1 MVQFPR
7 CSLRRHPAKRG
18 PGRQNFLCLTNNTP
32 GKNCLVEVTLH
43 QRHNLSRTEPANAIS
58 QTPLKSRDCSSSP
71 LSTRMKHPPVIKA
84 NYYNHQRERIAR
96 LSRFLLW
103 PVKVTA
109 VGCLVPRRRQRR
121 LRSEEHTS
129 ELQSP

>member
-1 MVQFPR
+1 MAQFPR
-7 CSLRRHPAKRG
+7 CSWRRSLRRHLAKRG
-18 PGRQNFLCLTNNTP
+18 PRRQNFLCLTNNPP

-43 QRHNLSRTEPANAIS
+43 QRHNLSRTERANAKS
-58 QTPLKSRDCSSSP
+58 QIPLEIP
-71 LSTRMKHPPVIKA
+71 WLSAIPAFAMHKYPHVIEA

-109 VGCLVPRRRQRR
+109 VGCLVPRSRQRR
-121 LRSEEHTS
+121 LS
-129 ELQSP
+129 QSI

>member
-1 MVQFPR
+1 LPSGGDFTSATQFVANR
-7 CSLRRHPAKRG
+7 A
-18 PGRQNFLCLTNNTP
+18 
-32 GKNCLVEVTLH
+32 
-43 QRHNLSRTEPANAIS
+43 ANAKS
-58 QTPLKSRDCSSSP
+58 ENPLDIPQLFAIPAFDIDKYPS
-71 LSTRMKHPPVIKA
+71 VIEA

-121 LRSEEHTS
+121 LS
-129 ELQSP
+129 QSI

>member
-1 MVQFPR
+1 MAQFPR
-7 CSLRRHPAKRG
+7 CSLRRPSRQTG
-18 PGRQNFLCLTNNTP
+18 PRRQNFLVTSNNPP

-43 QRHNLSRTEPANAIS
+43 QRHNLSRTEPANAKSQIPLIS
-58 QTPLKSRDCSSSP
+58 RGCWPLP
-71 LSTRMKHPPVIKA
+71 LSTCMKHPSVIEA

-121 LRSEEHTS
+121 LS
-129 ELQSP
+129 QSI